1 MYNTHYNFKLP
12 RKNCFSFTTAERDID
27 IIKGKKPSISGNL
40 KHYIGT
46 LHKESEYRPPIKRF
60 NKKYKPQP
68 NSQRTIDPSLRTTE
82 DSIQERQVNKSHSK
96 YKSSG
101 ALTQSY
107 FNPLISYTN
116 NIKNRRQLGNSTN
129 KNAYVDHIKL
139 NYNSNQNENENEK
152 ENNDNN
158 NYYDE
163 YKRQLKPG
171 KFTCYE
177 HTTQIYGLPGGIKR
191 KEIIRTKNPLYKE
204 SNDLKYNDVFQS
216 KVECLPGSLTR
227 SSYQNRIR
235 RYKNILQRGANDE
248 CKEERNEFRKSRK
261 PVNINE
267 NEYEDSLLK
276 NRNHLSRKGHYLN
289 PGIINQQKSYFY
301 II

>member
-1 MYNTHYNFKLP
+1 MYNTHNYYKLP
-12 RKNCFSFTTAERDID
+12 RKNCFSFSTAERDID
-27 IIKGKKPSISGNL
+27 IIKGKTPSIKGNL
-40 KHYIGT
+40 KHYLGT
-46 LHKESEYRPPIKRF
+46 MHKESEYRPPIKRF
-60 NKKYKPQP
+60 NKKYLPQP
-68 NSQRTIDPSLRTTE
+68 NSQRTIDPSLRTLE
-82 DSIQERQVNKSHSK
+82 DTIPERQVNKSISHTK
-96 YKSSG
+96 FQSSG

-107 FNPLISYTN
+107 FNPLISYKN
-116 NIKNRRQLGNSTN
+116 NINKRRELCHSSN

-139 NYNSNQNENENEK
+139 NENPCENDINNEYNT
-152 ENNDNN
+152 
-158 NYYDE
+158 E

-171 KFTCYE
+171 VYTNYE
-177 HTTQIYGLPGGIKR
+177 HTTQIYSLPGGIKR
-191 KEIIRTKNPLYKE
+191 KIITRKKNPLYKE

-227 SSYQNRIR
+227 PSYQNKIL

-276 NRNHLSRKGHYLN
+276 NRSYQSRKGHYLN
-289 PGIINQQKSYFY
+289 PGIINQQKSYFC